1 MRPKTKL
8 RIAKLLNNLEETAR
22 DYIAQGHE
30 HVPQIMGLRLV
41 SGHFVVHTIMLTP
54 GFNTDEEKDT
64 IAQVMGELVEPFDAY
79 IYSAEGW
86 MLILPRDTDPDSDLP
101 RPSLHPDRIETLYI
115 HFVTKLGEELLRS
128 WKIVRP
134 AEGKPYLERFKDSEE
149 PAHGRFAN
157 FYRYTVPESS
167 GEA

>member
-1 MRPKTKL
+1 MRAKTKL
-8 RIAKLLNNLEETAR
+8 RLARLLNQLEATAR

-41 SGHFVVHTIMLTP
+41 HDHYTVHTIMLAP
-54 GFNTDEEKDT
+54 GFNTDAEKD
-64 IAQVMGELVEPFDAY
+64 ALAEFMGKLVEPFDAY
-79 IYSAEGW
+79 IHICEGW
-86 MLILPRDTDPDSDLP
+86 MLILPAGTDPNSDLP